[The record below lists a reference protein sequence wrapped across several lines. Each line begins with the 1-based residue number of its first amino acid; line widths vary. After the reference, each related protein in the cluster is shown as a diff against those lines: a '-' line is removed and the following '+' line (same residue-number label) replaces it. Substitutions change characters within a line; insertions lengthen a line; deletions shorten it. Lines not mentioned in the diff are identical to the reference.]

1 MSRGS
6 PRDPERARLAP
17 GDYVFLSFL
26 TMGPMT
32 AYDIKKFM
40 AESVSNFWSAA
51 HSQVYQQA
59 ARLTRDGY
67 VRQREVA
74 GPRLKR
80 QLSLTAKGREAV
92 VEWLRSPA
100 RPPEIFSEPL
110 VKVFFAAQAGDLE
123 ATRDILDLDRRSSAE
138 ILQRYEALMELLRTV
153 PEMHYPAQ
161 TLEYGIRTMKMN
173 IEWADEQIAAIDR
186 ELRRSSRKP
195 SRAKS
200 LKA

>member
-6 PRDPERARLAP
+6 SKDPERARLAP

-80 QLSLTAKGREAV
+80 RLSLTAKGREAV
-92 VEWLRSPA
+92 IEWLRSPA
-100 RPPEIFSEPL
+100 KPPEIFSELL
-110 VKVFFAAQAGDLE
+110 VKVFFAGQAGDLA
-123 ATRDILDLDRRSSAE
+123 ATREILDHDRRASAE
-138 ILQRYEALMELLRTV
+138 TLERYEALMELLRTV
-153 PEMHYPAQ
+153 PEMRYPAQ
-161 TLEYGIRTMKMN
+161 TLEYGIRTMKMSV
-173 IEWADEQIAAIDR
+173 EWADDQIAAIDK
-186 ELRRSSRKP
+186 ELKRSAAPGTSD
-195 SRAKS
+195 
-200 LKA
+200 